1 MIEKGFVR
9 TVDPFRDILDRLTAQ
24 QLPMGILLPLFQ
36 LRKKHLEPVSG
47 EELSIH
53 PIVTAVKR
61 NAVILDLRCNVD
73 STVQI
78 AVMLAVV
85 QLIFICHSYL
95 HSKAAFPVN
104 RTGLLCR
111 LEWFRWKHHL
121 QMQQSRTVPTRNCR
135 IWNQSAPGDAS
146 GNVVPTAL

>member
-1 MIEKGFVR
+1 MVEKGFVR

-24 QLPMGILLPLFQ
+24 QIPMDILLPLFQ

-47 EELSIH
+47 KELPIH

-61 NAVILDLRCNVD
+61 NAVIPDLRCNVD

-95 HSKAAFPVN
+95 HSNTAFPVN
-104 RTGLLCR
+104 RTVLQCKLLSS
-111 LEWFRWKHHL
+111 RWIPHL
-121 QMQQSRTVPTRNCR
+121 QKP
-135 IWNQSAPGDAS
+135 
-146 GNVVPTAL
+146 